1 MDNRKYKIFAQYEV
15 KRIVESLVTP
25 QNQSPLDKEYEY
37 EVSAIDALF
46 SFLLETVFYNKNK
59 VYQCLHVN
67 GDPKPMWIV
76 VAHDGHGE
84 AVDWAIQGFFMVMRG
99 S

>member
-1 MDNRKYKIFAQYEV
+1 MDNRKYKIHAQYDV
-15 KRIVESLVTP
+15 KRVVESLVTP
-25 QNQSPLDKEYEY
+25 HNPSPLEREYET
-37 EVSAIDALF
+37 EEGAVDALF
-46 SFLLETVFYNKNK
+46 SFLLETMFYCKNK
-59 VYQCLHVN
+59 VYQCVHVN